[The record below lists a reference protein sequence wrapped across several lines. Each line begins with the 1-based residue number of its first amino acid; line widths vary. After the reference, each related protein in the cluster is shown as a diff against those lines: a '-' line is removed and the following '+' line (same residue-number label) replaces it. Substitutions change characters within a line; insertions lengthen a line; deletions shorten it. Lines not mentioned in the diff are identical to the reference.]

1 LRQFARDYFS
11 TRYHS
16 EWGDTLNFDG
26 PNSGPVREYIL
37 ANVAYWIQEFH
48 LDGFRIDATQ
58 QIFDSSDEHI
68 LAAITRNAQEVAHP
82 RSVLLVGENEP
93 QKALH
98 FLPRENGGFGI
109 DQMWNDDFHHSAM
122 VAMTGRADAYYSDY
136 RGTPQE
142 FVSAIKWGYLYQGQ
156 WYAWQKQPR
165 GTPTLDL
172 PPWKFVNF
180 LQNHERTP
188 VAASVPIC

>member
-1 LRQFARDYFS
+1 MFAPTQLYGVPDTFRHFVNQAHCAGFGVILTVVYNHLGPDGNYLRQFARDYFS

-68 LAAITRNAQEVAHP
+68 LAAITRKAQEVAHP
-82 RSVLLVGENEP
+82 RSVLLAGENEP

-98 FLPRENGGFGI
+98 FLPRENGGYGI
-109 DQMWNDDFHHSAM
+109 DQ
-122 VAMTGRADAYYSDY
+122 G
-136 RGTPQE
+136 
-142 FVSAIKWGYLYQGQ
+142 
-156 WYAWQKQPR
+156 
-165 GTPTLDL
+165 
-172 PPWKFVNF
+172 
-180 LQNHERTP
+180 
-188 VAASVPIC
+188 